1 MILILKI
8 LVVFVLLT
16 GSGFYLV
23 HKFKIR
29 RKLKQVADNGY
40 ETANDVLFPGKT
52 IKSSKLRYGPV
63 HPGLK

>member
-1 MILILKI
+1 MILTLKI

-16 GSGFYLV
+16 GSGIYLI
-23 HKFKIR
+23 HKFKTR

-40 ETANDVLFPGKT
+40 ETANDVLFPGKS
-52 IKSSKLRYGPV
+52 IKGSKLHYGPV